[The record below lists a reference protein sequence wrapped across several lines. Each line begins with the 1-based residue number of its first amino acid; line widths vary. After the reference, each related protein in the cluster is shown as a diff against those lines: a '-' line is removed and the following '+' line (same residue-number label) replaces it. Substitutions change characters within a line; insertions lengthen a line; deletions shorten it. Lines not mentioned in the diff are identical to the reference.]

1 MGWLVCH
8 SCIERFD
15 GVFMLYLS
23 GTQRKLTEIGNGKE
37 KIFTAQV
44 LRNWYTFPGNV
55 FKSPNQFI
63 FTRDHFAP
71 VETVLRE
78 NTHFLGFEKDIAKF
92 IALRTGA
99 DVFNLRKNPIFIHP
113 NYSSIN
119 TSFQGR
125 ITLMVARKYRYTCNR
140 LLSDSA

>member
-1 MGWLVCH
+1 
-8 SCIERFD
+8 
-15 GVFMLYLS
+15 MLYLS

-78 NTHFLGFEKDIAKF
+78 NTHFLGFEKDLAKL

-99 DVFNLRKNPIFIHP
+99 DIFNLRKAQFLFTLIIH
-113 NYSSIN
+113 
-119 TSFQGR
+119 
-125 ITLMVARKYRYTCNR
+125 
-140 LLSDSA
+140 